1 MSRLPVVS
9 GRDCRRAL
17 EGAGLVLRMQEGSH
31 MILRRNYPYPQVAVP
46 NHKVLDRGTL
56 PAILCAAEMTS
67 EKFEG
72 LL

>member
-1 MSRLPVVS
+1 
-9 GRDCRRAL
+9 
-17 EGAGLVLRMQEGSH
+17 